1 VSTVEGSVALLE
13 QQELLETPPARR
25 LIVPKGHGSWMGVDP
40 GTLRVAITSV
50 YLNTA
55 SQPVYRPRTVSFA
68 PLEGGAR
75 LEAIWT
81 DTRLFVKEEIEH
93 GRFAAPGIVFVE
105 QPSGKQPNPQLS
117 YATGVIIG
125 AVFAGVQ
132 DATGHRVLV
141 ETCASGWW
149 KRVATGRGNWSKPT
163 RKSLGRTPV
172 FGDYGVARWAEANG
186 YAGRSWDE
194 ADSMGAAEAAR
205 RTVALEER

>member
-1 VSTVEGSVALLE
+1 M
-13 QQELLETPPARR
+13 PPARR
-25 LIVPKGHGSWMGVDP
+25 LIVPRGHGSWMGVDP

-50 YLNTA
+50 HLNVA

-81 DTRLFVKEEIEH
+81 DTRRFVKEEIEH
-93 GRFAAPGIVFVE
+93 GRFAPPGVVFVE

-125 AVFAGVQ
+125 AVFAGVE
-132 DATGHRVLV
+132 DATGHRVRV
-141 ETCASGWW
+141 ETISSSSW
-149 KRVATGRGNWSKPT
+149 KKTATGYGGWKKTVKP
-163 RKSLGRTPV
+163 
-172 FGDYGVARWAEANG
+172 YGVLRWATANG
-186 YAGRSWDE
+186 YAGSSYDE
-194 ADSMGAAEAAR
+194 ADAMGLAEAAR